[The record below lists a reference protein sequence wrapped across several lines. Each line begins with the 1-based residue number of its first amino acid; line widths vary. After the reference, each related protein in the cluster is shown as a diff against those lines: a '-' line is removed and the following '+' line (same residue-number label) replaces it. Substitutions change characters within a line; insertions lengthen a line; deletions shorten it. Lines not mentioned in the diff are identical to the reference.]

1 MLAAKWIVLKKE
13 LEPAEEMIDCG
24 AAYEKL
30 QRLIE
35 ASQNEK

>member
-1 MLAAKWIVLKKE
+1 MGSIE
-13 LEPAEEMIDCG
+13 EGIRTAEEMIDSG

-35 ASQNEK
+35 ASKMQSEVI